1 MNSRK
6 IKQVLK
12 AKGYE
17 LIDLQVLRGNSVCST
32 EWIFKVADL
41 QQEKILELGSG
52 FFCKQDF
59 SDGYLGG
66 DAEYTEECLEELPDL
81 KEQSQ

>member
-17 LIDLQVLRGNSVCST
+17 LIDLQVQRGNAVCQT
-32 EWIFKVADL
+32 EWLFKVNEE
-41 QQEKILELGSG
+41 QQRKIIELGSD

-66 DAEYTEECLEELPDL
+66 DAEYTEECLAELPDL

>member
-1 MNSRK
+1 MNTRK

-17 LIDLQVLRGNSVCST
+17 LIDLQVQRGNAVCQT
-32 EWIFKVADL
+32 EWLFLVPEE
-41 QQEKILELGSG
+41 QQKRIIELGSG

-59 SDGYLGG
+59 SEGYLGG

-81 KEQSQ
+81 KDHAV